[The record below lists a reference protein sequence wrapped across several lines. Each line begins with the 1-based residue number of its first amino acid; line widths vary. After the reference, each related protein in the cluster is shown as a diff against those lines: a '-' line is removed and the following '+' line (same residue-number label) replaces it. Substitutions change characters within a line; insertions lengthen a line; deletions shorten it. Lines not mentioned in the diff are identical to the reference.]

1 MANDSEPLTPQLATA
16 ITELRD
22 RAPEHDLWPAI
33 APRLV
38 TRRPKGTLLL
48 RWPAALA
55 AGIAI
60 ALLSAA
66 GTMLVIR
73 REGAVRAAEPVTIT
87 SVGFTAADSSLERTI
102 LELERVVRASMAQL
116 DVPARVGIA
125 RGLAALDDAIATA
138 AAQCLATP
146 GDPRA
151 EHDLNSSLRKK
162 LSVLR
167 SVSALTAR
175 QS

>member
-1 MANDSEPLTPQLATA
+1 MANELEPLDPQLAAA
-16 ITELRD
+16 IAQLRD

-48 RWPAALA
+48 RWPTALA

-66 GTMLVIR
+66 GTMLMIR
-73 REGAVRAAEPVTIT
+73 REGAIRPSEPATIT
-87 SVGFTAADSSLERTI
+87 SVAFTAADSSLEQAI
-102 LELERVVRASMAQL
+102 LGLERSVRASMTQL
-116 DVPARVGIA
+116 DAPARVGIA
-125 RGLAALDDAIATA
+125 RGLAALDNAIATA

-146 GDPRA
+146 GDPQA
-151 EHDLNSSLRKK
+151 EHDLTSSLRKK